1 MMMHPLQGE
10 SVDLPRDVDAAMV
23 PMGNIV
29 NLPQGT
35 RVNITQSL
43 GGSFTVYIDGTLFR
57 IAGTDADALDKEVIP
72 PPELPENATDE
83 DVEKLVW
90 DQMKTVFDPEIPVN
104 IVDLGLIYT
113 CHITK
118 NEEEQ
123 RIAHVTMTLT
133 APGCGMG
140 PFIADDV
147 KYKIEIIPTIKE
159 ANVEVVFDPAW
170 SKDMM
175 SDEAKLQT
183 GIY

>member
-1 MMMHPLQGE
+1 MMHPLQGE
-10 SVDLPRDVDAAMV
+10 PVDLLRDVNAAMV
-23 PMGNIV
+23 PVGNIV
-29 NLPQGT
+29 NLPEGT
-35 RVNITQSL
+35 TVNITQSM
-43 GGSFTVYIDGTLFR
+43 GGSYTVYIDGTLFR
-57 IAGTDADALDKEVIP
+57 IAGTDADALGKEVIP
-72 PPELPENATDE
+72 PPALPENASDKDIE
-83 DVEKLVW
+83 DMVW
-90 DQMKTVFDPEIPVN
+90 SQMRTVFDPEIPVN

-118 NEEEQ
+118 NDDGE
-123 RIAHVTMTLT
+123 RVANVTMTLT

-159 ANVEVVFDPAW
+159 AQVEVVFDPAW

>member
-1 MMMHPLQGE
+1 MMHPLQGE
-10 SVDLPRDVDAAMV
+10 PVELTRDVDAVMV

-29 NLPQGT
+29 NLPKGT
-35 RVNITQSL
+35 GVNITQSL
-43 GGSFTVYIDGTLFR
+43 GGSYTVYIDGTLFR
-57 IAGTDADALDKEVIP
+57 IAGTDADALDKEIIP
-72 PPELPENATDE
+72 PPALPVNATDKE
-83 DVEKLVW
+83 VEELVW
-90 DQMKTVFDPEIPVN
+90 TQMKTVFDPEIPVN

-113 CHITK
+113 CHLTRDEQ
-118 NEEEQ
+118 NE

-159 ANVEVVFDPAW
+159 AIVEVVFDPIW

>member
-1 MMMHPLQGE
+1 MMHPLQGE
-10 SVDLPRDVDAAMV
+10 PVDLTRDVDAAMV
-23 PMGNIV
+23 PVGNIV

-35 RVNITQSL
+35 SVNITQSM
-43 GGSFTVYIDGTLFR
+43 GGSYTVYIDGTLFR
-57 IAGTDADALDKEVIP
+57 IAGTDADALGKEVIP
-72 PPELPENATDE
+72 PPALPENATDK
-83 DVEKLVW
+83 DVEDLVW
-90 DQMKTVFDPEIPVN
+90 AQMRTVFDPEIPVN
-104 IVDLGLIYT
+104 IVDLGLVYT
-113 CHITK
+113 CHLSK
-118 NEEEQ
+118 DDDDM

-147 KYKIEIIPTIKE
+147 KYKIELIPSIKE
-159 ANVEVVFDPAW
+159 AEVEVVFDPVW

>member
-1 MMMHPLQGE
+1 MMHPLQGE
-10 SVDLPRDVDAAMV
+10 PVDLIRDVDAAMV

-35 RVNITQSL
+35 SVNITQSL

-57 IAGTDADALDKEVIP
+57 IAGTDADALGKEVIP
-72 PPELPENATDE
+72 PPVVPEGASDEL
-83 DVEKLVW
+83 VEEIIW
-90 DQMKTVFDPEIPVN
+90 SQMRTVFDPEIPVN

-113 CHITK
+113 CHVTK
-118 NEEEQ
+118 DENGE
-123 RIAHVTMTLT
+123 RTAHVTMTLT

-147 KYKIEIIPTIKE
+147 KYKIEIIPTVKE

>member
-1 MMMHPLQGE
+1 MMHPLQAE
-10 SVDLPRDVDAAMV
+10 SVDLLRDVNAAMV
-23 PMGNIV
+23 PVGNIV
-29 NLPQGT
+29 NLPEGT
-35 RVNITQSL
+35 TVNITQSM
-43 GGSFTVYIDGTLFR
+43 GGSYTVYIDGTLFR
-57 IAGTDADALDKEVIP
+57 IAGTDADALGKEVIP
-72 PPELPENATDE
+72 PPSLPEGATDAE
-83 DVEKLVW
+83 VEELVW
-90 DQMKTVFDPEIPVN
+90 AQMRTVFDPEIPVN

-113 CHITK
+113 CHMTK
-118 NEEEQ
+118 DEDG
-123 RIAHVTMTLT
+123 RRLAHVTMTLT

-159 ANVEVVFDPAW
+159 AQVEVVFDPAW